1 MKDLRL
7 IVNADDYGR
16 TPGVSRGIRKAHLEG
31 IVTSTTALMNMP
43 GVEEALE
50 QALREC
56 PRLGLGVHLV
66 ATSGWPVLP
75 ATQVS
80 SLTGGEELFQTQQV
94 ARLEKIVLSE
104 LRDEWHAQVECFV
117 RATGRAPDHLDS
129 HHHFSHFSEAIFRI
143 TLELANEFHCAVRST
158 LPIRRPGETGGLPR
172 PIYEK
177 ANKYVPALL
186 KEYGVR
192 HPDHFEATFYDET
205 GTVEHLSSILN
216 GLLEGS
222 SELMCH
228 PGYADEALLGE
239 RGSGYNKPREKEMA
253 TLTDPRTLELVE
265 QRGIKRITFAEL

>member
-1 MKDLRL
+1 MDLRL

-16 TPGVSRGIRKAHLEG
+16 TPGVSQGIRKAHLEG

-66 ATSGWPVLP
+66 VTSGRPVLS
-75 ATQVS
+75 AAQVP
-80 SLTGGEELFQTQQV
+80 SLTAGGEFFHKDQI
-94 ARLEKIVLSE
+94 ARLEQIDLDE
-104 LRDEWHAQVECFV
+104 LRDEWHGQVERFV
-117 RATGRAPDHLDS
+117 QATGRSPDHLDS
-129 HHHFSHFSEAIFRI
+129 HHHFSFFSEGIFRI
-143 TLELANEFHCAVRST
+143 TLELASKYHSAVRST

-172 PIYEK
+172 PIYEQ
-177 ANKYVPALL
+177 ADQYVPVLL
-186 KEYGVR
+186 KEYGIR

-205 GTVEHLSSILN
+205 GTVEHLSDILN

-228 PGYADEALLGE
+228 PGYVDEALLGE
-239 RGSGYNKPREKEMA
+239 RGSGYNKPRENELA
-253 TLTDPRTLELVE
+253 VLTDQRVLELVK
-265 QRGIKRITFAEL
+265 QRGIKRISFADL